1 MSTGGG
7 TYRFK
12 SREQWQA
19 CLSTAIPEPLRL
31 EEARGEEI
39 REIPGEV
46 RLFAA
51 SPDGEMLWAGADG
64 ALRYDG
70 CAGPRLGD
78 VRRLIVGRRTLWA
91 FDGARIAQLDR
102 ASLQVLQLID
112 PPRIADIA
120 PDRSDGLWLLADTGL
135 MRMDD
140 AGRIASDRSAPRLT
154 GDRLA
159 AVGGTLVVLDVDR
172 STLQLWRGAG
182 SVLTIGLAKILG
194 PDAERFAADELAGG
208 RSSLLLTGSWP
219 GPRPGFLLLDP
230 AGEPRSIGQWQEPA
244 PVRVV
249 IEGDD
254 LLALFTADG
263 RSRIRRFTGAGA
275 AGGQVWLTP
284 SLETDTLA
292 GDWLRADVL
301 ARLPEGVTLEL
312 RSAATSDAGLR
323 TTVDSVFGDETQPV
337 GDRIRVIADLL
348 EPCWSRKRVYAG
360 ERRETPATTEPY
372 ALPLHEAAG
381 NMLWIELALHRNQVG
396 ESAEVGSLAV
406 HHDAASLIDNLP
418 AIYRGPGGDADG
430 TLRPLVAVLETTTQ
444 SIDELISHL
453 AERLDPDLTEDRWLP
468 QLAALLGLP
477 FDAELPAGAQR
488 SLLKGARA
496 ILAGRGALAGV
507 HALLNAIFGARRF
520 VVVDRSEQLAP
531 IALGGGGFSG
541 SRLPAFLG
549 GPSVR
554 VPKLNARLVL
564 GTTPLC
570 TADTADASLARPP
583 ELLVVI
589 PASGTERR
597 RYGAAVQR
605 MLEEM
610 IPAGVRLRLRWTA
623 MQQGLIDA
631 GDVVTV
637 VAEPLPLR
645 LGDGQA
651 LGAARLG
658 SDGRLRLRDGGVTA
672 EHRLP

>member
-78 VRRLIVGRRTLWA
+78 VRRLIVGRRTIWA

-477 FDAELPAGAQR
+477 FDAELLARAQR

-623 MQQGLIDA
+623 MQQGLVDA
-631 GDVVTV
+631 ADVVTV